1 MYVGNNPLRYIDPT
15 GNRWVDTTVVVIGF
29 TDNSIMTFS
38 AMNID
43 PQGLTRVYNALL
55 NARMQE
61 LNVARF
67 RCEVYHENFIER
79 AFKKAFSFFGFEIG
93 GSRVR
98 NIELMQS
105 YGHDIFQLPADK
117 NRDLG
122 ADIAAFML
130 NQAGIGTYEI
140 ADKLVEKMFG
150 TSTIGKVAGNLIKAT
165 NIADSI
171 SKLAPAKGTDILSE
185 EAIGFDYLT
194 KIFVMNPEQAKS
206 YFDDFEIIAGFIN
219 GPRKRHLKDYGISEA
234 SKIMHATVVSRRYVD
249 RLEIEQFRDIS
260 KELFTEFLGV
270 GLDILSFS
278 LTLASSL

>member
-1 MYVGNNPLRYIDPT
+1 
-15 GNRWVDTTVVVIGF
+15 
-29 TDNSIMTFS
+29 MTFS

-130 NQAGIGTYEI
+130 NQAGTGTYEI

-150 TSTIGKVAGNLIKAT
+150 TSTIE
-165 NIADSI
+165 
-171 SKLAPAKGTDILSE
+171 LSP
-185 EAIGFDYLT
+185 Y
-194 KIFVMNPEQAKS
+194 
-206 YFDDFEIIAGFIN
+206 N
-219 GPRKRHLKDYGISEA
+219 GVK
-234 SKIMHATVVSRRYVD
+234 MV
-249 RLEIEQFRDIS
+249 F
-260 KELFTEFLGV
+260 
-270 GLDILSFS
+270 
-278 LTLASSL
+278 